1 MHQDERRSAEHL
13 TEQRAAQLV
22 ADPQAVLRGFEGL
35 QGRHRRD
42 KQKIADL
49 ETALK
54 AATAKE
60 AASAKALAK
69 AKKDLTQTSKDAKA
83 ADRAAT
89 GKRAELTR
97 KLGSAH
103 GALEAYRAENARLKD
118 DLHRVRGSRS
128 MAIGRAVLSPAT
140 LMKRALGSSRAA
152 VQGSLAESGATSAQI
167 EATAPA
173 GAPGASGAGAPA
185 PAKKPSPQAQ
195 SAEPAGAAKAASTTA
210 VPKADSSAP
219 YTPVAQRSLASLV
232 AEFEKDPTSK
242 NLARVINRQWFT
254 EGQITEPALL
264 ALEHPELVTEMSVN
278 EQKVIRQILGH
289 HRFAPDALPIPE
301 RSRGIAY
308 LAEPGRV
315 MYCVHSTP
323 VYNSNGYST
332 RTRGVAAGL
341 RESGRDVTVVA
352 RAGYPWDTSS
362 DTAKPVEERTVG
374 EVDGVEYV
382 HIPGANL
389 NTSAIDRYVLDAA
402 DAFVREARLQRPSV
416 IHSASNFRTALPA
429 LIAARRLGVPFVY
442 EVRGLWEITE
452 AAEKPG
458 WEMTDRYRVTAG
470 LETRVANEADA
481 VLVITTQIADE
492 LERRGVDR
500 AKMVLATNAVDPAQF
515 VPLPRDEVFA
525 ASKKIRTDVPV
536 IGFAGSIVGYEG
548 LDTLQHASAILT
560 DRGVDHQ
567 VVIAGSG
574 AAAEPLKKQR
584 DQYKLKKIT
593 FLGRLPMEMVPR
605 LLSTFDIVPLPR
617 VSSAVTEMVSPLKP
631 LEAFA
636 SAKAVVLSDVAPHRD
651 LAGPEQQRG
660 LLFAAGDASALAD
673 QLERLIRDPDLRA
686 DLGRTARLWTLDERT
701 WERLGRAMAGAY
713 DVAVREYDASLPE
726 GRELSS
732 LRVGLVADEFTSAT
746 LAASMTV
753 IPLDR
758 ERWQEQIDP
767 YELDLVFIESA
778 WAGNDGQWTRGVG
791 HYGEEENADLYGL
804 LERCGD
810 LEIPTVFWNKE
821 DPVHF
826 DRFRLTAARC
836 DHVFTTDGNKIVDY
850 LETPGA
856 ITRTASSLPF
866 YAQPVIHNPLPP
878 RTGYERTA
886 AYAGTY
892 YGKRY
897 PARSR
902 QLERLLTEA
911 SAYGLAIFDRQLAF
925 PDSPYSFPAELQGH
939 VRGVLPYDEVIDSY
953 KSHLAQ
959 LNVNSVM
966 TSPTMFSRRVVE
978 VAACGGVVLSGP
990 GRGVTETFGGVIPAS
1005 NDNTVW
1011 RALLHDWST
1020 HPEERV
1026 REAWF
1031 QMRAVY
1037 RSHTVDTALT
1047 LLARTV
1053 GLPVSVPARATYG
1066 LVMNGTDAVTVA
1078 SVAEQSVLPREVFTT
1093 DGFGAASAV
1102 LSPLGVR
1109 VRGIGALE
1117 DTVSDWVGR
1126 ITAPVDRTHYEDLL
1140 LSTRFGD
1147 WNRISSTT
1155 AGPGSEGLPLARE
1168 VDAVEDESGLV
1179 HRDLLRFSK
1188 SLDRALVTRPV
1199 RGIELLLPSPRT
1211 PLPEH
1216 RGLVSE
1222 VLPWAGR
1229 PARVVVAG
1237 HDLKFATGLIAEL
1250 RRAGHTVELD
1260 EWISHSQHDESRS
1273 RELLEQAD
1281 VILCEWGLRNAEWYS
1296 KNAAPHQRVVVRSHS
1311 QELRRPYLSRI
1322 NHSNVDAFVFVGELI
1337 RRAAIESH
1345 KIPAEKAIVIPNP
1358 VDVRALDLPKHDGA
1372 EHTLGLVG
1380 IVAQPKRLDRAIDL
1394 LERLLEADSRYRLR
1408 IKGKQPVDY
1417 PWMLKRPE
1425 EMEFYDAQYA
1435 RIDAIN
1441 AEHPDAVVFDG
1452 YGADMEE
1459 WYRGIGIAIS
1469 VSDFESFHLTI
1480 PDGAASG
1487 ALPVSIDWSGADLV
1501 YPREWIGATI
1511 EDMAQRILT
1520 STPDKATLARTVQE
1534 RFGADNVLAELVATI
1549 VPTAE
1554 ERR

>member
-42 KQKIADL
+42 KQKIANL
-49 ETALK
+49 EAALK

-60 AASAKALAK
+60 SASAKAAK
-69 AKKDLTQTSKDAKA
+69 DGVAAK
-83 ADRAAT
+83 RAAET
-89 GKRAELTR
+89 NRAELTR
-97 KLGSAH
+97 KLGTAH
-103 GALEAYRAENARLKD
+103 AALDAYRAENARLKE
-118 DLHRVRGSRS
+118 DLQRVRGSRS
-128 MAIGRAVLSPAT
+128 MAIGRIVLAPAGWA
-140 LMKRALGSSRAA
+140 KRALRGGRTIEGSLVEGSSSRGAIESPSTGA
-152 VQGSLAESGATSAQI
+152 LPAEDSRT
-167 EATAPA
+167 P
-173 GAPGASGAGAPA
+173 
-185 PAKKPSPQAQ
+185 
-195 SAEPAGAAKAASTTA
+195 SAEPAKGPESAAAAKPGKPAAAARTSAIGAIPIAERTLEALLSEFDENPT
-210 VPKADSSAP
+210 PKAL
-219 YTPVAQRSLASLV
+219 Y
-232 AEFEKDPTSK
+232 
-242 NLARVINRQWFT
+242 RVINRQWFT
-254 EGQITEPALL
+254 LGQITEPALL
-264 ALEHPELVTEMSVN
+264 ALEHPELVDEMSAN
-278 EQKVIRQILGH
+278 EQKVVRLILGH

-301 RSRGIAY
+301 RARGIAY
-308 LAEPGRV
+308 LPEPGRV
-315 MYCVHSTP
+315 LYCVHSTP

-341 RESGRDVTVVA
+341 RDSGRDVTVVA
-352 RAGYPWDTSS
+352 RAGYPWDSRT
-362 DTAKPVEERTVG
+362 DTAMPAEERTVG

-382 HIPGANL
+382 HIPGADL
-389 NTSAIDRYVLDAA
+389 NTTAIDRYVLDAA

-458 WEMTDRYRVTAG
+458 WEDTDRYRDTAG
-470 LETRVANEADA
+470 LETRVAQEADA

-500 AKMVLATNAVDPAQF
+500 AKMVLATNAVDPHQF
-515 VPLPRDEVFA
+515 VPLPRDEAFA
-525 ASKKIRTDVPV
+525 TSKKIRTDVPV

-574 AAAEPLKKQR
+574 AAAEGLKAQR
-584 DQYKLKKIT
+584 NTYKLKKIL
-593 FLGRLPMEMVPR
+593 FLGRMPLKDMPR
-605 LLSTFDIVPLPR
+605 LLSTFDIAALPR

-651 LAGPEQQRG
+651 LAGPDEQRG
-660 LLFAAGDASALAD
+660 LLFPAGDAVALAD
-673 QLERLIRDPDLRA
+673 QLERLIRNSDLRA

-701 WERLGRAMAGAY
+701 WERLGQAMSGAY
-713 DVAVREYDASLPE
+713 DVAAREHDAALPE

-732 LRVGLVADEFTSAT
+732 LRAGLVADEFTTAT

-758 ERWQEQIDP
+758 ERWREQIDP
-767 YELDLVFIESA
+767 TELDFVFIESA
-778 WAGNDGQWTRGVG
+778 WAGNGGQWTRGVG

-804 LERCGD
+804 LELCGE
-810 LEIPTVFWNKE
+810 LSIPTVFWNKE

-836 DHVFTTDGNKIVDY
+836 DHVFTTDGNKIIDY

-866 YAQPVIHNPLPP
+866 YAQPVIHNPLPA
-878 RTGYERTA
+878 RTAYESTA

-897 PARSR
+897 AARSR

-911 SAYGLAIFDRQLAF
+911 SAYGLTIFDRQLAF
-925 PDSPYSFPAELQGH
+925 PDSPYKFPAELQPY
-939 VRGVLPYDEVIDSY
+939 VRGVLPYEQVIDSY

-959 LNVNSVM
+959 INVNSVID
-966 TSPTMFSRRVVE
+966 SPSMFSRRVVE

-1005 NDNTVW
+1005 NDYTVW

-1026 REAWF
+1026 REAWL

-1053 GLPVSVPARATYG
+1053 GIPVSAPARATYG
-1066 LVMNGTDAVTVA
+1066 LVLDGTEAELVT
-1078 SVAEQSVLPREVFTT
+1078 SVAEQSVLPLEVFTT
-1093 DGFGAASAV
+1093 DGFTAASRV

-1109 VRGIGALE
+1109 VRGVGAL
-1117 DTVSDWVGR
+1117 DTAAADWLGR
-1126 ITAPVDRTHYEDLL
+1126 ISEPVERTHFEDLL
-1140 LSTRFGD
+1140 LATRFGD
-1147 WNRISSTT
+1147 WNRISSTI
-1155 AGPGSEGLPLARE
+1155 AGSESEGLPLARD
-1168 VDAVEDESGLV
+1168 VDSIDGSSGLV
-1179 HRDLLRFSK
+1179 HRDLVRFSN

-1199 RGIELLLPSPRT
+1199 RGIELLLPPPRMSLT
-1211 PLPEH
+1211 PS
-1216 RGLVSE
+1216 RQKAGA
-1222 VLPWAGR
+1222 VLPWTR
-1229 PARVVVAG
+1229 RKARVIVAG
-1237 HDLKFATGLIAEL
+1237 HDLKFAAGLIEAL
-1250 RRAGHTVELD
+1250 REAGHTVELD
-1260 EWISHSQHDESRS
+1260 QWISHSQHDEERS
-1273 RELLEQAD
+1273 RQLLENAD
-1281 VILCEWGLRNAEWYS
+1281 VILCEWGMRNAEWYS
-1296 KNAAPHQRVVVRSHS
+1296 KVAAPHQRIVVRVHS

-1322 NHSNVDAFVFVGELI
+1322 KHANVDAFVFVGELI

-1345 KIPAEKAIVIPNP
+1345 KVPAEKAIVIPNP
-1358 VDVRALDLPKHDGA
+1358 VDIEALDLPKVDGA
-1372 EHTLGLVG
+1372 EHTLGMVG
-1380 IVAQPKRLDRAIDL
+1380 IVAQPKRLDRALDL
-1394 LERLLEADSRYRLR
+1394 LELLLHADSRYRLR
-1408 IKGKQPVDY
+1408 IKGKQPADY
-1417 PWMLKRPE
+1417 PWMLNRPE
-1425 EMEFYDAQYA
+1425 EMGFYDAQYA

-1441 AEHPDAVVFDG
+1441 ATHPGAVEFDG
-1452 YGADMEE
+1452 YGPDMEE
-1459 WYRGIGIAIS
+1459 WYRTIGIAIS

-1487 ALPVSIDWSGADLV
+1487 ALPVTVDWPGADLI
-1501 YPREWIGATI
+1501 YPREWIGATV
-1511 EDMAQRILT
+1511 EEMAQRILT
-1520 STPDKATLARTVQE
+1520 TIPDKPSLARTVQE
-1534 RFGADNVLAELVATI
+1534 DFGADDVLADLVATV
-1549 VPTAE
+1549 VPTTE
-1554 ERR
+1554 VTR